1 MCAATSRAA
10 IGRGWGGNRNLGVDD
25 ARPRRQ
31 PWPTPVSLSR
41 RYARAVIAKRT
52 LIAAVALVLGGCAAA
67 TVAPTTAPSLLTTIT
82 PAATTP
88 PTTAAFVTTTTVPV
102 TTTTASPFARP
113 AWLGTRVLPL
123 GPDGE
128 NGIPQPTPPEL
139 QDRRLETIDLLPPPP
154 DDQFVSTIGPVPDD
168 VIARSTWT
176 EECPVTRDE
185 LAYITVSHY
194 GFDGRLH
201 TGEMLV
207 NAAVADDIVG
217 VFEKLHAARFPIEG
231 MKVTTQA
238 ELDAPPTGDGNNTGS
253 FGCRPAVGS
262 GHWSQ
267 HAYGLA
273 VDVNPFHNPYIK
285 GDLIIPE
292 LATSYTNRD
301 RVLPGMIFENDVV
314 FDAFAAIGWTWG
326 GDWHSLKDYM
336 HFSQNGH

>member
-1 MCAATSRAA
+1 MARTIPAGTAHGTR
-10 IGRGWGGNRNLGVDD
+10 GRRLLLAGL
-25 ARPRRQ
+25 
-31 PWPTPVSLSR
+31 
-41 RYARAVIAKRT
+41 
-52 LIAAVALVLGGCAAA
+52 ALLLGGCA
-67 TVAPTTAPSLLTTIT
+67 VASASPTTTSPPLTTLS
-82 PAATTP
+82 PVATTTRAPAP
-88 PTTAAFVTTTTVPV
+88 PTTTTTVAAS
-102 TTTTASPFARP
+102 TTTASPFARP

-154 DDQFVSTIGPVPDD
+154 DDRFVSTIGPVPDD

-185 LAYITVSHY
+185 LSYITVSFY
-194 GFDGRLH
+194 GFDGTFH
-201 TGEMLV
+201 TGETIV
-207 NAAVADDIVG
+207 NASVAADIVG

-262 GHWSQ
+262 GSWSQ

-273 VDVNPFHNPYIK
+273 IDINPFHNPYVK
-285 GDLIIPE
+285 DDLIIPE
-292 LATSYTNRD
+292 LATSYVDRD
-301 RVLPGMIFENDVV
+301 RVLPGMILPGDVV
-314 FDAFAAIGWTWG
+314 TAAFAAIGWKWG